1 MKPHW
6 VQERWRLAGILIAGL
21 ITGLVSGY
29 MGLSLSAL
37 LLIYI
42 AWQLRNLYLLDR
54 WIENGLKLSQAP
66 EAYGAWDNIIR
77 NIYRL

>member
-6 VQERWRLAGILIAGL
+6 VQEKWRLAGIVIAGL
-21 ITGLVSGY
+21 ITGLVTGH

-42 AWQLRNLYLLDR
+42 AWQLRYLYLLD
-54 WIENGLKLSQAP
+54 
-66 EAYGAWDNIIR
+66 
-77 NIYRL
+77 